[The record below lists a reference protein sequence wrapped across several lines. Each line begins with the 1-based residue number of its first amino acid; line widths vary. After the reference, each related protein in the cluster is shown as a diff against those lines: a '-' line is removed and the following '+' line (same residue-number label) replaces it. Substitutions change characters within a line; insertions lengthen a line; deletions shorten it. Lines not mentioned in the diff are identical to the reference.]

1 MTDTPF
7 ETTPNKIN
15 KAVDGPFFHSAPGQD
30 SHERFALQAEA
41 ESLRQ
46 TVEKLAMQV
55 AGKVGPFQL
64 VAGRT
69 GWPTGRLPS
78 GS

>member
-1 MTDTPF
+1 MIDPLLKPPRKTSTARL
-7 ETTPNKIN
+7 NC
-15 KAVDGPFFHSAPGQD
+15 GPGQD

-55 AGKVGPFQL
+55 GV
-64 VAGRT
+64 
-69 GWPTGRLPS
+69 PTSL
-78 GS
+78 